1 LQTLDEFRVAAKFF
15 WFTFSA
21 YCRAVSSRVID
32 SLLKTLSEECGA
44 SWHDSEEFR
53 LVWRQAY
60 DNMMKFYVNK
70 VMYYGDKFMES
81 PAGIALKTTLDKSR
95 KRHGALPA
103 VNEETL
109 LKYQGADGLSWTL
122 CEVADFFQIL
132 SEYTTTTTFQGSV

>member
-1 LQTLDEFRVAAKFF
+1 MAAKFF
-15 WFTFSA
+15 WITFSA

-70 VMYYGDKFMES
+70 VMYYEDKFMES
-81 PAGIALKTTLDKSR
+81 PV
-95 KRHGALPA
+95 PA

>member
-1 LQTLDEFRVAAKFF
+1 
-15 WFTFSA
+15 
-21 YCRAVSSRVID
+21 
-32 SLLKTLSEECGA
+32 LSEECGA

-109 LKYQGADGLSWTL
+109 LNIRARTASVGPSVRWPISFKSFQNIPLRRRFKDRYDLKNCHLINLIDYQGYGRRR
-122 CEVADFFQIL
+122 VVRI
-132 SEYTTTTTFQGSV
+132 